1 MIFRILLFYS
11 DFSCHIAIFGH
22 VGEAIGARSS
32 EKDEVG
38 LGHSHHH
45 DHAHGYGGHA
55 RNHSHA
61 PADFG
66 RAFAIGAV
74 LNSAFV
80 IVEAVYGFLS
90 GSMALIADAGHNL
103 SDVLALLLAWGASV
117 AAKRPASTGF
127 TYGYKSSTIL
137 AAFANALLLAV
148 TVGAILFETLHRMVE
163 PAPVQGMTMVLV
175 AGIGILINTAT
186 ALLFMRGR
194 KHDLNIRGAFLH
206 MAADALVSLGV
217 VLAGLA
223 IIYTG
228 AMWIDPVTSL
238 IIVAAIAW
246 GTWGLARDSI
256 KLGLNAVPDGID
268 AAAVQAHLSRL
279 AGVEAVQHLH
289 IWPMSTTETA
299 LTAHLVMPG
308 GHPGD
313 AFLQELAHG
322 LDRAFGI
329 GHTTVQI
336 TTTQMQGCCLQGMK

>member
-1 MIFRILLFYS
+1 M
-11 DFSCHIAIFGH
+11 
-22 VGEAIGARSS
+22 
-32 EKDEVG
+32 
-38 LGHSHHH
+38 GHSHHH
-45 DHAHGYGGHA
+45 DHAHGGH
-55 RNHSHA
+55 NGHGHSHA

-66 RAFAIGAV
+66 RAFATGVV
-74 LNSAFV
+74 LNTAFV

-117 AAKRPASTGF
+117 AAKRPASAGF

-163 PAPVQGMTMVLV
+163 PAPVQGMTMVVV
-175 AGIGILINTAT
+175 AGIGIVINTAT
-186 ALLFMRGR
+186 AVLFMRGR
-194 KHDLNIRGAFLH
+194 DSDLNIRGAFLH
-206 MAADALVSLGV
+206 MTADALVSLGV
-217 VLAGLA
+217 VIAGAA
-223 IIYTG
+223 ILVTG
-228 AMWIDPVTSL
+228 QVWIDPITSL
-238 IIVAAIAW
+238 LIVGVIAW

-268 AAAVQAHLSRL
+268 EAQVRTHLSRL
-279 AGVEAVQHLH
+279 EGVIEVHDLH

-313 AFLQELAHG
+313 AFLHDLAHQ
-322 LDRAFGI
+322 LDQQF
-329 GHTTVQI
+329 QI
-336 TTTQMQGCCLQGMK
+336 EHATIQIEQHRDQCAHGC